1 MTTEKVSKVKNVEA
15 DKPKKRSLFNG
26 GAMTFLSKLAKSLM
40 VPIAILPF
48 AALINRLG
56 ALMETGFVAGQVA
69 QYDPVWWI
77 GRILQIPGA
86 VIFDNLALFFALGL
100 GFGLADD
107 HRGEAGLAAVVAFL
121 GLVAMTGPDGLAQL
135 FYGKVDTY
143 DQNAVNQLTQS
154 IREAIGSKTTIFSPP
169 ILNLN
174 DGVLIDGYFDKDGN
188 ALDPFFANSVF
199 SFFDGK
205 SQLLFFVN
213 GWDLTPLYST
223 AAGSLGSIQG
233 YYLIPD
239 VGYMLDVGVFGG
251 IVAGGTT
258 AFLYNKYREVNI
270 PQSLSFFGGRRFV
283 PMLAIASVWVLG
295 LFFAALWPWIQL
307 ALIKFGGVIASK
319 DAARTV
325 GFGGYALLNKLGQPL
340 GLHHIINTFL
350 WFQLPVSGVSLADA
364 QTYINSGSDPG
375 SLPTSQVIFGDIT
388 AFQDGIM
395 GSGTFQSGFFPLYMG
410 GLPGAALAMTLAAPK
425 ENRKEIG
432 VFLASVGS
440 VAFLTGID
448 EPIVFTFVFLSPILY
463 VLNAVFTAFFG
474 MIVTASHISL
484 GFGFSAGLID
494 YLISVTQGWQ
504 MSGLSFNGTEWVHAS
519 VIYQIFANP
528 LMIFVWAAAMF
539 GTYFVSFYFIIT
551 KMDIETPGRE
561 KEGSTKLSI
570 GRETGPKKTKTKG
583 KEKYETMAQAVLDII
598 GKENIKE
605 ITNCTTRLRLVIT
618 DNKAKNIDDKKLK
631 EAGFNTVIRVGST
644 TLQLVVGTD
653 VEYVTNALERKMK

>member
-1 MTTEKVSKVKNVEA
+1 
-15 DKPKKRSLFNG
+15 
-26 GAMTFLSKLAKSLM
+26 
-40 VPIAILPF
+40 
-48 AALINRLG
+48 
-56 ALMETGFVAGQVA
+56 
-69 QYDPVWWI
+69 
-77 GRILQIPGA
+77 
-86 VIFDNLALFFALGL
+86 
-100 GFGLADD
+100 
-107 HRGEAGLAAVVAFL
+107 
-121 GLVAMTGPDGLAQL
+121 
-135 FYGKVDTY
+135 
-143 DQNAVNQLTQS
+143 
-154 IREAIGSKTTIFSPP
+154 
-169 ILNLN
+169 
-174 DGVLIDGYFDKDGN
+174 
-188 ALDPFFANSVF
+188 
-199 SFFDGK
+199 
-205 SQLLFFVN
+205 
-213 GWDLTPLYST
+213 
-223 AAGSLGSIQG
+223 
-233 YYLIPD
+233 
-239 VGYMLDVGVFGG
+239 
-251 IVAGGTT
+251 
-258 AFLYNKYREVNI
+258 
-270 PQSLSFFGGRRFV
+270 
-283 PMLAIASVWVLG
+283 
-295 LFFAALWPWIQL
+295 
-307 ALIKFGGVIASK
+307 
-319 DAARTV
+319 
-325 GFGGYALLNKLGQPL
+325 
-340 GLHHIINTFL
+340 
-350 WFQLPVSGVSLADA
+350 
-364 QTYINSGSDPG
+364 
-375 SLPTSQVIFGDIT
+375 
-388 AFQDGIM
+388 
-395 GSGTFQSGFFPLYMG
+395 MG

-504 MSGLSFNGTEWVHAS
+504 MSGLSLNPDGVWVHAS

>member
-1 MTTEKVSKVKNVEA
+1 MTTEKVSTVKNLEA
-15 DKPKKRSLFNG
+15 NEPKKKSFFRG

-56 ALMETGFVAGQVA
+56 ALMETGFVAGQVQ

-107 HRGEAGLAAVVAFL
+107 HRGEAGLAAAVAFL
-121 GLVAMTGPDGLAQL
+121 GVVAMTGPDGLAQL
-135 FYGKVDTY
+135 FYSKVNTY
-143 DQNAVNQLTQS
+143 DQTSVDQLTKS
-154 IREAIGSKTTIFSPP
+154 IEDATGGFPIF
-169 ILNLN
+169 NLHE
-174 DGVLIDGYFDKDGN
+174 GYLSQGWFDKDGN
-188 ALDPFFANSVF
+188 PIDTFYAKDVF

-213 GWDLTPLYST
+213 GWDLTPLYGRVSST
-223 AAGSLGSIQG
+223 GPQLQG
-233 YYLIPD
+233 FYLIPD
-239 VGYMLDVGVFGG
+239 VGYTLDVGVFGG
-251 IVAGGTT
+251 VVAGGTT
-258 AFLYNKYREVNI
+258 AYLYNKYREVNI

-283 PMLAIASVWVLG
+283 PMLAIISVWFLG
-295 LFFAALWPWIQL
+295 LGFAAVWPWVQL
-307 ALIKFGGVIASK
+307 GLVSFGSVVASAGN
-319 DAARTV
+319 DVARTA
-325 GFGGYALLNKLGQPL
+325 GFGAYAFINKLTQPL

-350 WFQLPVSGVSLADA
+350 WFQLPVTGVSLLDA
-364 QTYINSGSDPG
+364 QNYINSGFDTSM
-375 SLPTSQVIFGDIT
+375 LPTNQVIFGDIT

-463 VLNAVFTAFFG
+463 FLNAVFTAFFG

-494 YLISVTQGWQ
+494 YLISAPQAWQ
-504 MSGLSFNGTEWVHAS
+504 MSQLSWNGTEWVHAS

-528 LMIFVWAAAMF
+528 LMIFVWAGAMF
-539 GTYFVSFYFIIT
+539 ATFFVSFYFIIT

-561 KEGSTKLSI
+561 KEGSNKVSI
-570 GRETGPKKTKTKG
+570 AGPVKKTKG
-583 KEKYETMAQAVLDII
+583 KEKYEIMAQSVLDVI

-605 ITNCTTRLRLVIT
+605 ITNCTTRLRLVVK
-618 DNKAKNIDDKKLK
+618 DNKAKNIDDAKLK
-631 EAGFNTVIRVGST
+631 DAGFNSVIRVGETS
-644 TLQLVVGTD
+644 LQLVVGTD